1 MVVHIPLVTS
11 FRLRGYGNTDF
22 FDFFLSPVLPKFE
35 VTVETKD
42 EVSIGHDEFEAKVC
56 AK

>member
-1 MVVHIPLVTS
+1 MVPS
-11 FRLRGYGNTDF
+11 FRLRGYGNTF
-22 FDFFLSPVLPKFE
+22 YLFFLSPVLPKFE